1 MTTASIANR
10 LIELCREGKFPQAQK
25 ELYADNIASIETD
38 GSQRAG
44 LAVLL
49 AKEQAFLDSLNKITS
64 IEFSDP
70 VIAGSYFSAR
80 LMMEIE
86 IKNLGYKKIDE
97 LCVYRVLNDKIVS
110 EQFFRD

>member
-1 MTTASIANR
+1 MSTTTIAKR

-25 ELYADNIASIETD
+25 ELYADNITSIETD
-38 GSQRAG
+38 GSKRSG
-44 LAVLL
+44 LEVLL
-49 AKEQAFLDSLNKITS
+49 IKEQKFLDSLEKIHR

-70 VIAGSYFSAR
+70 IVAGSYFSAR

-86 IKNLGYKKIDE
+86 IKNIGHKQFEE
-97 LCVYRVLNDKIVS
+97 LCIYRVLNDKVVS